1 MAAGRMAFSA
11 GFCGRIA
18 SRSPRSL
25 SSSTRARWSAGIPP
39 ACLPPMDD
47 QTQSHHAGT
56 SAKPSRAPP
65 RADRACLALS
75 PSHAGTLP
83 VGGHSASSPSPS
95 LHSLAVQPL
104 QLSHPLC
111 FHYHSR
117 GRRRLTLG
125 RRSNAMAVDPRQVV
139 AGFLTLSMFV
149 MLGNMI
155 KHDHFS
161 SSTRGVAERKTMTF
175 NYVVSLTDKTSVE
188 KFLDHYRESAPGIAD
203 AYAAVL
209 LLVRAKFLL

>member
-1 MAAGRMAFSA
+1 
-11 GFCGRIA
+11 
-18 SRSPRSL
+18 
-25 SSSTRARWSAGIPP
+25 
-39 ACLPPMDD
+39 
-47 QTQSHHAGT
+47 
-56 SAKPSRAPP
+56 
-65 RADRACLALS
+65 
-75 PSHAGTLP
+75 
-83 VGGHSASSPSPS
+83 
-95 LHSLAVQPL
+95 
-104 QLSHPLC
+104 
-111 FHYHSR
+111 
-117 GRRRLTLG
+117 
-125 RRSNAMAVDPRQVV
+125 MAVDPRQVV

-161 SSTRGVAERKTMTF
+161 SSTELDFLKKILGCYEAEVSIAIGKLPCILALAEDKLRRTVEFLKMKTMTF